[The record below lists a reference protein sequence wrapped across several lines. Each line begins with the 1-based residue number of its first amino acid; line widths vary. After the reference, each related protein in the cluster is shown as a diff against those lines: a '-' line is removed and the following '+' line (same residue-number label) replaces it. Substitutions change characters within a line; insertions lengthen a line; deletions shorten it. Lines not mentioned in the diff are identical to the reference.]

1 MHHRRFSGGGH
12 RRLVTQQR
20 RHRFESHTKHNILSV
35 GDAPLYPPAVVCH
48 RGEIGFENVVELR
61 SAQRTTGKTVS
72 IFEALGRVDA
82 QHRRAQLRVE
92 LVKHRRA
99 PSRRTIAHHTFDHAA
114 HRIAFGT
121 HLEDQALHLGRHRL
135 IGAAHGV
142 RLDRIERQLV
152 IITIEYHPPH
162 LSGPRL
168 DVHAQIGQ

>member
-35 GDAPLYPPAVVCH
+35 GDAPLYPPAVVRR

-61 SAQRTTGKTVS
+61 STQRTTGKSIS
-72 IFEALGRVDA
+72 IFEALGRIDA

-99 PSRRTIAHHTFDHAA
+99 PSRRTIAHHTFDHAT
-114 HRIAFGT
+114 HRVAIGT
-121 HLEDQALHLGRHRL
+121 HLENQAFHLGRHRR
-135 IGAAHGV
+135 IGTAHGV
-142 RLDRIERQLV
+142 RFDRIERQLV
-152 IITIEYHPPH
+152 IITIEHHPPH